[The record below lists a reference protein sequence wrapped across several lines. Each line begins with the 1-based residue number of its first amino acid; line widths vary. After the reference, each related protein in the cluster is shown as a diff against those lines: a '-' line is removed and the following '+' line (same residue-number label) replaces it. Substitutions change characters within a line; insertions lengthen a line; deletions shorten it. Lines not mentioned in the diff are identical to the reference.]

1 MKKTK
6 IVFPLLSLLLVTSLA
21 SCGGETPETPKAKP
35 ITSIRF
41 SRQNLGLNINF
52 EYDDEGNPTGATQG
66 EEFKLEVSSLPRQ
79 AIKPVIKFSSTDEK
93 VATVDEN
100 GLVKAVSAGECE
112 IVATNE
118 DGTVRKSC
126 PVYVGNALSKS
137 QAGKVADKIKAAQDS
152 ISVDTVLSSCYWNNK
167 ISKNDVV
174 QQDTYFDREMIISR
188 SNAYFKLFDVD
199 TEIKVQDGS
208 PSFSEGG
215 WVIYTNEY
223 FDTYLFHDMGEV
235 KTYMVADSTSYISKG
250 KTRFDAMC
258 AVLDSLFTS
267 GSKIATSLFEDVLGN
282 GQSGPINS
290 ATTAKRRGS
299 NGDDQLNLSISDS
312 GQQTAD
318 RDDEEDYYIPAG
330 TTYDVKIDIDY
341 VVDENFV
348 KAENVYQGF
357 LYTLGEDNYENA
369 FYLDYQYE
377 YRNVELDYP
386 DFAAYQRVD
395 TIFDL

>member
-1 MKKTK
+1 
-6 IVFPLLSLLLVTSLA
+6 
-21 SCGGETPETPKAKP
+21 
-35 ITSIRF
+35 
-41 SRQNLGLNINF
+41 
-52 EYDDEGNPTGATQG
+52 
-66 EEFKLEVSSLPRQ
+66 
-79 AIKPVIKFSSTDEK
+79 
-93 VATVDEN
+93 
-100 GLVKAVSAGECE
+100 
-112 IVATNE
+112 
-118 DGTVRKSC
+118 
-126 PVYVGNALSKS
+126 
-137 QAGKVADKIKAAQDS
+137 
-152 ISVDTVLSSCYWNNK
+152 
-167 ISKNDVV
+167 
-174 QQDTYFDREMIISR
+174 MIISR
-188 SNAYFKLFDVD
+188 SNAYFKLFDID
-199 TEIKVQDGS
+199 TNIKVQDGS

-369 FYLDYQYE
+369 FYLD
-377 YRNVELDYP
+377 
-386 DFAAYQRVD
+386 
-395 TIFDL
+395 

>member
-35 ITSIRF
+35 ITSIRL

-52 EYDDEGNPTGATQG
+52 EYDDEGNPTGVTQG
-66 EEFKLEVSSLPRQ
+66 EEFQLEVSSLPRQ
-79 AIKPVIKFSSTDEK
+79 AIKPVIKFSSSDEK

-137 QAGKVADKIKAAQDS
+137 QAGKVADKIKAAQES

-188 SNAYFKLFDVD
+188 SNAYFKLFDID

-215 WVIYTNEY
+215 WIIYTNEY
-223 FDTYLFHDMGEV
+223 YDTYLFHDMGEV

-267 GSKIATSLFEDVLGN
+267 GSKIATNLFEDVLGN

-318 RDDEEDYYIPAG
+318 REDEEDYYIPAG
-330 TTYDVKIDIDY
+330 TTYDVKIDADY

-377 YRNVELDYP
+377 YRDVELDYP
-386 DFAAYQRVD
+386 DFAQYQRVD